1 MCDGCAAVSGDN
13 PRIGWPTFHHASLS
27 TRTAPC
33 GSAAKPLSIIVDSDP
48 GLDDALA
55 IALAV
60 ARPELKLLAVTSV
73 GGNAD
78 VHHCTENAL
87 RLLHLYGADEI
98 PVGEGAVGP
107 LAGPLERATEV
118 HGESGLGN
126 TKLPAATRKAEPEG
140 AVSLMARLISASPE
154 PVALVPI
161 GPLTNIALLIRSY
174 PHLAPKIAHICLMGG
189 SVGEGNSSASAEFNI
204 YADPTAAEVVFS
216 SGLPITMI
224 GLDVT
229 HHAILDRSILKRL
242 SALPG
247 ASAKAAA
254 EVLEFSFERS
264 AAWGQGEKM
273 AIHDAVAVLH
283 LAIPDLV
290 GVARYHVTV
299 DATSGPARGRTIGD
313 ANPYRLNRD
322 GRAANCDVGLT
333 IDPVR
338 FADLVV
344 EAYASL
350 P

>member
-1 MCDGCAAVSGDN
+1 MSDSSV
-13 PRIGWPTFHHASLS
+13 IGWPTFHHAQL
-27 TRTAPC
+27 TPRTAPV
-33 GSAAKPLSIIVDSDP
+33 GTVAKPLPLIIDSDP

-55 IALAV
+55 IACAV
-60 ARPELKLLAVTSV
+60 VRPELNLLAVTSV

-87 RLLHLYGADEI
+87 RLLHLYGADSV
-98 PVGEGAVGP
+98 PVAEGAAGP

-118 HGESGLGN
+118 HGEGGLGN
-126 TKLPAATRKAEPEG
+126 TTLPKAPRSAESEG
-140 AVSLMARLISASPE
+140 AVSLMARLLEASPE
-154 PVALVPI
+154 PVAIAPV

-174 PHLAPKIAHICLMGG
+174 PHLAPKISHICLMGG

-204 YADPTAAEVVFS
+204 YADPTAAEIVFN

-229 HHAILDRSILKRL
+229 HHAILDRTILERL
-242 SALPG
+242 TALPG
-247 ASAKAAA
+247 ASAKVAA
-254 EVLEFSFERS
+254 ELLKYSFDRS

-290 GVARYHVTV
+290 GVSRYHVVV
-299 DATSGPARGRTIGD
+299 DATQGPARGRTIGD
-313 ANPYRLNRD
+313 ANPYRLKRD
-322 GRAANCDVGLT
+322 KIETNCDVGLT
-333 IDPVR
+333 IDSAR
-338 FADLVV
+338 FANEMV
-344 EAYASL
+344 EIYSKL

>member
-1 MCDGCAAVSGDN
+1 MSN
-13 PRIGWPTFHHASLS
+13 SSSIGWPTFHHAQL
-27 TRTAPC
+27 TPRTAPF
-33 GSAAKPLSIIVDSDP
+33 GTVANPLPLIIDSDP

-55 IALAV
+55 IACAV
-60 ARPELKLLAVTSV
+60 VRPELNLLAVTSV

-87 RLLHLYGADEI
+87 RLLHLYGADGV
-98 PVGEGAVGP
+98 PVAEGAAGP

-118 HGESGLGN
+118 HGEGGLGS
-126 TKLPAATRKAEPEG
+126 TTLPKAPRTAEPEG
-140 AVSLMARLISASPE
+140 AVALMARLLEASPV
-154 PVALVPI
+154 PVAIAPV

-174 PHLAPKIAHICLMGG
+174 PHMAAKISHICLMGG

-204 YADPTAAEVVFS
+204 YADPTAAEIVFN

-229 HHAILDRSILKRL
+229 HHAILDRTILERL
-242 SALPG
+242 KALPG
-247 ASAKAAA
+247 ASAKVAA
-254 EVLEFSFERS
+254 ELLKYSFDRS

-290 GVARYHVTV
+290 GVSRYHVVV
-299 DATSGPARGRTIGD
+299 DATQGPARGRTIGD
-313 ANPYRLNRD
+313 ANPYRLKRD
-322 GRAANCDVGLT
+322 KIEPNCDVGLT
-333 IDPVR
+333 IDSAR
-338 FADLVV
+338 FANEMV
-344 EAYASL
+344 EVYSKL

>member
-1 MCDGCAAVSGDN
+1 M
-13 PRIGWPTFHHASLS
+13 IGWPTFHHAKL
-27 TRTAPC
+27 TPRTAPV
-33 GSAAKPLSIIVDSDP
+33 GTVAKPLPLIIDSDP

-55 IALAV
+55 IACAV
-60 ARPELKLLAVTSV
+60 VRPELNLLAVTSV

-87 RLLHLYGADEI
+87 RLLHLYGADSV
-98 PVGEGAVGP
+98 PVAEGAVGP

-118 HGESGLGN
+118 HGEGGLGN
-126 TKLPAATRKAEPEG
+126 TTLPKAPRSAEPEG
-140 AVSLMARLISASPE
+140 AVALMARLLEASPE
-154 PVALVPI
+154 PVAIAPV

-174 PHLAPKIAHICLMGG
+174 PHLAPKISHICLMGG

-204 YADPTAAEVVFS
+204 YADPTAAEIVFS

-229 HHAILDRSILKRL
+229 HHAILDRTILERL
-242 SALPG
+242 TALPG
-247 ASAKAAA
+247 ASAKVAA
-254 EVLEFSFERS
+254 ELLKYSFDRS

-290 GVARYHVTV
+290 GVSRYHVVV
-299 DATSGPARGRTIGD
+299 DATQGPARGRTLGD
-313 ANPYRLNRD
+313 ANPYRLKRD
-322 GRAANCDVGLT
+322 KIETNCDVGLT
-333 IDPVR
+333 IDSAR
-338 FADLVV
+338 FANEMV
-344 EAYASL
+344 EIYSKL

>member
-1 MCDGCAAVSGDN
+1 M
-13 PRIGWPTFHHASLS
+13 IGWPTFHRAQL
-27 TRTAPC
+27 TPRTAHV
-33 GSAAKPLSIIVDSDP
+33 GTVAKPLSLIIDSDP

-55 IALAV
+55 IACAV
-60 ARPELKLLAVTSV
+60 VRPELNLLAVTSV

-87 RLLHLYGADEI
+87 RLLHLYGADSV
-98 PVGEGAVGP
+98 PVAEGAVGP

-118 HGESGLGN
+118 HGEGGLGN
-126 TKLPAATRKAEPEG
+126 TTLPKAPRSAEPEG
-140 AVSLMARLISASPE
+140 AVALMARLLEASPE
-154 PVALVPI
+154 PVAIAPV

-174 PHLAPKIAHICLMGG
+174 PHLAPKISHICLMGG

-204 YADPTAAEVVFS
+204 YADPTAAEIVFN

-229 HHAILDRSILKRL
+229 HHAILDRTILERL
-242 SALPG
+242 TALPG
-247 ASAKAAA
+247 ASAKVAA
-254 EVLEFSFERS
+254 ELLKYSFDRS

-290 GVARYHVTV
+290 GVSRYHVVV
-299 DATSGPARGRTIGD
+299 DATQGPARGRTIGD
-313 ANPYRLNRD
+313 ANPYRLKRD
-322 GRAANCDVGLT
+322 KIETNCDVGLT
-333 IDPVR
+333 IDSAR
-338 FADLVV
+338 FANEMV
-344 EAYASL
+344 EIYSKL

>member
-1 MCDGCAAVSGDN
+1 
-13 PRIGWPTFHHASLS
+13 
-27 TRTAPC
+27 
-33 GSAAKPLSIIVDSDP
+33 
-48 GLDDALA
+48 
-55 IALAV
+55 
-60 ARPELKLLAVTSV
+60 
-73 GGNAD
+73 
-78 VHHCTENAL
+78 
-87 RLLHLYGADEI
+87 
-98 PVGEGAVGP
+98 
-107 LAGPLERATEV
+107 
-118 HGESGLGN
+118 
-126 TKLPAATRKAEPEG
+126 
-140 AVSLMARLISASPE
+140 
-154 PVALVPI
+154 
-161 GPLTNIALLIRSY
+161 
-174 PHLAPKIAHICLMGG
+174 MGG

-204 YADPTAAEVVFS
+204 YADPTAAEVVFA

-229 HHAILDRSILKRL
+229 HHAILDRSILMRL

-247 ASAKAAA
+247 ASAKVAA
-254 EVLEFSFERS
+254 EVLQYSFDRS

-322 GRAANCDVGLT
+322 GRLTNCDVGLT
-333 IDPVR
+333 IDSVQ

-344 EAYASL
+344 DAYEKL

>member
-1 MCDGCAAVSGDN
+1 MSDSSM
-13 PRIGWPTFHHASLS
+13 IGWPTFHHAQL
-27 TRTAPC
+27 TPRTAPV
-33 GSAAKPLSIIVDSDP
+33 GTVAKPLPLIIDSDP

-55 IALAV
+55 IACAV
-60 ARPELKLLAVTSV
+60 VRPELNLLAVTSV

-87 RLLHLYGADEI
+87 RLLHLYGADSV
-98 PVGEGAVGP
+98 PVAEGAVGP

-118 HGESGLGN
+118 HGEGGLGI
-126 TKLPAATRKAEPEG
+126 TTLSKAPRTVEPEG
-140 AVSLMARLISASPE
+140 AVALIARLLEASPE
-154 PVALVPI
+154 PVAIAPV

-174 PHLAPKIAHICLMGG
+174 PHLAPKISHICLMGG

-204 YADPTAAEVVFS
+204 YADPTAAEIVFN

-229 HHAILDRSILKRL
+229 HHATLDRTILERL
-242 SALPG
+242 TALPG
-247 ASAKAAA
+247 ASAKVAA
-254 EVLEFSFERS
+254 ELLKYSFDRS

-290 GVARYHVTV
+290 GVSRYHVVV
-299 DATSGPARGRTIGD
+299 DATQGPARGRTIGD
-313 ANPYRLNRD
+313 ANPYRLKRD
-322 GRAANCDVGLT
+322 KIEPNCDVGLT
-333 IDPVR
+333 IDSAR
-338 FADLVV
+338 FANEMV
-344 EAYASL
+344 EIYSKL

>member
-1 MCDGCAAVSGDN
+1 MSGES
-13 PRIGWPTFHHASLS
+13 PRIGWPTFHHAALAP
-27 TRTAPC
+27 RTAPV
-33 GSAAKPLSIIVDSDP
+33 GTAAAPLPIIVDSDP

-55 IALAV
+55 LALAV
-60 ARPELKLLAVTSV
+60 ARPELNLLAVTSV

-87 RLLHLYGADEI
+87 RLMHLYGAGNV
-98 PVGEGAVGP
+98 PVAEGAVGP
-107 LAGPLERATEV
+107 LTGPLERATEV

-126 TKLPAATRKAEPEG
+126 TKLPAAPRKAESEG
-140 AVSLMARLISASPE
+140 AVALMARLIAASPD

-204 YADPTAAEVVFS
+204 YADPTSAEVVFA
-216 SGLPITMI
+216 SGLPITMM

-229 HHAILDRSILKRL
+229 HHAILDRSILTRL

-247 ASAKAAA
+247 ASAKVAA
-254 EVLEFSFERS
+254 EVLQYSFERS

-344 EAYASL
+344 DAYEKL